1 VAGDNIPH
9 SLEHIMCKKKT
20 MEVALSH
27 GKKLS
32 GLFTLMTSLKLDTF
46 EPPLRRQNGWP
57 ITSYL

>member
-27 GKKLS
+27 GKKIS

-46 EPPLRRQNGWP
+46 EPP
-57 ITSYL
+57 